1 MLYGFPN
8 RSGCGN
14 IVTKEDWGL
23 SGPLLVEKSK
33 PANVLQEAH
42 AFSEVNL
49 ASLACIT
56 KTQER
61 TDIVRYIML
70 NVHASHV
77 IATDYHLQYQ
87 HKS

>member
-14 IVTKEDWGL
+14 IVTKEDWRL
-23 SGPLLVEKSK
+23 SGPLLVEKNK

-70 NVHASHV
+70 NIHAPHV
-77 IATDYHLQYQ
+77 IATDYHLQHQ

>member
-1 MLYGFPN
+1 MKI
-8 RSGCGN
+8 RC
-14 IVTKEDWGL
+14 VRL
-23 SGPLLVEKSK
+23 SGSFLVEKNK

-61 TDIVRYIML
+61 IDVARYIML
-70 NVHASHV
+70 NIHASHV
-77 IATDYHLQYQ
+77 IATDYHLQHQ
-87 HKS
+87 HKG

>member
-1 MLYGFPN
+1 MDSQTEAGV
-8 RSGCGN
+8 
-14 IVTKEDWGL
+14 ITVTKEDWRL
-23 SGPLLVEKSK
+23 SGPLLVEKNK
-33 PANVLQEAH
+33 PANVLREAH
-42 AFSEVNL
+42 AFREVNL

-61 TDIVRYIML
+61 TGIVRYIML

-77 IATDYHLQYQ
+77 IAADYHLQHQ